1 MKDFADIASRW
12 EATAAQEIVS
22 NSKRS
27 TVRQFT
33 YKPSK
38 DATSRTKNRFKE
50 HTLVAGFSGGEER
63 ISTRVFGLVGTKCIL
78 FESVERDTKHVNS
91 PRWMGWIPASEVER
105 ATHD

>member
-1 MKDFADIASRW
+1 M
-12 EATAAQEIVS
+12 
-22 NSKRS
+22 
-27 TVRQFT
+27 RQFT
-33 YKPSK
+33 YKPNK

-50 HTLVAGFSGGEER
+50 HTLVIGPSGEQGR
-63 ISTRVFGLVGTKCIL
+63 TSNRVQAFPDVECIL

>member
-1 MKDFADIASRW
+1 LSSSIRRIDR
-12 EATAAQEIVS
+12 
-22 NSKRS
+22 
-27 TVRQFT
+27 RQFFPHNRKQTGQKKDIMRAPT

-50 HTLVAGFSGGEER
+50 HTLVVESFGGLKER
-63 ISTRVFGLVGTKCIL
+63 TSTRVFGLAGIECIL

-105 ATHD
+105 TSK